1 VAARIIGCGA
11 RFFNPCEARGAAKLR
26 AVLTRFIIAAVLA
39 STAFTAAGAEEKRL
53 FIYNWADYIARS
65 TIPDFEKRTGIKVV
79 YDLYDAEE
87 TMEARLMAG
96 SSGYDIVIASTN
108 FFGREIRAGVYQP
121 LDKSLLTHWSNL
133 DPRALALEAA
143 YDPGNRYA
151 MPYMHAIN
159 GFAYNVDK
167 IRERMPDAPVD
178 SLDMIFKP
186 EVISKF
192 SDCGVSFLDSPED
205 VIQLALLYLK
215 LDPNTTRREDFTAA
229 EQLLLKVRP
238 YIRAFDS
245 VEYMNGLANQEVC
258 IAMSWSSDYANARA
272 RAKAVGVDVHLAFT
286 VPKEGANLTFS
297 SMLIPVGAPHPQA
310 AHLFLNYILEP
321 QVIAAIS
328 NETYYGN
335 DNAASKPF
343 VNPQMLADPTLY
355 PTPAEESKLYQTAEV
370 DPAAARLMTR
380 SWTRIKTA
388 K

>member
-1 VAARIIGCGA
+1 
-11 RFFNPCEARGAAKLR
+11 
-26 AVLTRFIIAAVLA
+26 VLTRFLITVVLA
-39 STAFTAAGAEEKRL
+39 ATALAASGAEEKRL

-133 DPRALALEAA
+133 DPGVLALEAT

-167 IRERMPDAPVD
+167 IRERMPNAPVD

-192 SDCGVSFLDSPED
+192 ADCGVSFLDSPED
-205 VIQLALLYLK
+205 VIQLAMLYLK

-238 YIRAFDS
+238 YVRTFDS

-297 SMLIPVGAPHPQA
+297 SMLIPAGAPHPLA
-310 AHLFLNYILEP
+310 AHMFLNYILEP

-335 DNAASKPF
+335 DNIASKPF
-343 VNPQMLADPTLY
+343 VNPAILADPTLY
-355 PTPAEESKLYQTAEV
+355 PTPAVESKLYQTLEV

>member
-1 VAARIIGCGA
+1 VLKGIIC
-11 RFFNPCEARGAAKLR
+11 
-26 AVLTRFIIAAVLA
+26 TAVLA
-39 STAFTAAGAEEKRL
+39 SAALAASAAEDKRL
-53 FIYNWADYIARS
+53 FIYNWADYIGRN
-65 TIPDFEKRTGIKVV
+65 TISDFEKRTGIKVV

-121 LDKSLLTHWSNL
+121 IERPLLTHWANL
-133 DPRALALEAA
+133 DPRVLALEAA
-143 YDPGNRYA
+143 YDPGNQHA

-159 GFAYNVDK
+159 GFAYNIDK
-167 IRERMPDAPVD
+167 IRERMPDAPTD
-178 SLDMIFKP
+178 SLDLIFKP
-186 EVISKF
+186 EIISKF
-192 SDCGVSFLDSPED
+192 ADCGVSFLDSPED

-215 LDPNTTRREDFTAA
+215 LDPNTTHSEDFKAA

-238 YIRAFDS
+238 FVRAFDS
-245 VEYMNGLANQEVC
+245 AEYMNGLANQEVC

-272 RAKAVGVDVHLAFT
+272 RAQAVGVDVHLAFT

-321 QVIAAIS
+321 QVIAAIT

-335 DNAASKPF
+335 DNVASKPF
-343 VNPQMLADPTLY
+343 VNPLILADPTLY
-355 PTPAEESKLYQTAEV
+355 PTPAMEAKLYQTVEV
-370 DPAAARLMTR
+370 DPATARLMTR

>member
-1 VAARIIGCGA
+1 MISWRRG
-11 RFFNPCEARGAAKLR
+11 FFNPSGGCRAAKLVH
-26 AVLTRFIIAAVLA
+26 VLTRIICTAILA
-39 STAFTAAGAEEKRL
+39 TAALAASAAEEKRL
-53 FIYNWADYIARS
+53 FIYNWADYIGRNTVAE
-65 TIPDFEKRTGIKVV
+65 FEKRTGIKVV

-87 TMEARLMAG
+87 TMETRLMAG

-121 LDKSLLTHWSNL
+121 LNRPLLTHWANL
-133 DPRALALEAA
+133 DPRVLALEAG

-151 MPYMHAIN
+151 VPYMHAIN
-159 GFAYNVDK
+159 GFAYNIDK
-167 IRERMPDAPVD
+167 IRARMPDAPTD
-178 SLDMIFKP
+178 SLDMIFRP
-186 EVISKF
+186 DIISKF
-192 SDCGVSFLDSPED
+192 ADCGVSFLDSPED

-215 LDPNTTRREDFTAA
+215 LDPNTTRSEDFKAA

-238 YIRAFDS
+238 YVRAFDS
-245 VEYMNGLANQEVC
+245 AEYMNGLANQEVC

-272 RAKAVGVDVHLAFT
+272 RAQAVGVDVHLAFT

-310 AHLFLNYILEP
+310 AHLFLNYMLEP
-321 QVIAAIS
+321 QVIAAVT

-335 DNAASKPF
+335 DNAASRPYVKPRI
-343 VNPQMLADPTLY
+343 LADPTLY
-355 PTPAEESKLYQTAEV
+355 PTPAMESKLYQTVEV
-370 DPAAARLMTR
+370 DPATARLMTR

>member
-1 VAARIIGCGA
+1 
-11 RFFNPCEARGAAKLR
+11 
-26 AVLTRFIIAAVLA
+26 VLTRIICTAVLA
-39 STAFTAAGAEEKRL
+39 AAAFAASGAEEKRL
-53 FIYNWADYIARS
+53 FIYNWADYIGRN
-65 TIPDFEKRTGIKVV
+65 TIADFEKRSGIKVV

-121 LDKSLLTHWSNL
+121 LDKPLLTHWVNL
-133 DPRALALEAA
+133 DPRVLALEAG

-159 GFAYNVDK
+159 GFAYNIDR
-167 IRERMPDAPVD
+167 IRERMPDAPTD

-186 EVISKF
+186 AIISKF
-192 SDCGVSFLDSPED
+192 ADCGVSFLDSPED

-215 LDPNTTRREDFTAA
+215 LDPNTTRSEDFKAA

-238 YIRAFDS
+238 YVRAFDS
-245 VEYMNGLANQEVC
+245 AEYMNGLANQEVC

-272 RAKAVGVDVHLAFT
+272 RARAVGVDVHLAFT

-310 AHLFLNYILEP
+310 AHQFLNYVLEP
-321 QVIAAIS
+321 QVIADIT

-335 DNAASKPF
+335 DNVAASPF
-343 VNPQMLADPTLY
+343 VNPQILADPTLY
-355 PTPAEESKLYQTAEV
+355 PTPAMEAKLYQTVEV
-370 DPAAARLMTR
+370 DPATARLMTR